1 MHHEAGAW
9 MYHHGHAC
17 HLISSLICAA
27 DMLLTS
33 RLQGECT
40 QVRGQLNISVQVPL
54 EPAQLHI
61 STPCSFLVMVSRAPL
76 PRLESCTQTS
86 SPHAS
91 DFPRRRPRIL
101 LQHANRQKI
110 LPDCCVT
117 FYHTTPDVRAKCQC
131 GSSQLDATCAAVCC
145 CQTALNVIPLPYR
158 QHNSGIQAYT
168 GLLLLYN
175 VTVMVIAPLR
185 LFTRD
190 SNMLA
195 RFCFDACVT

>member
-1 MHHEAGAW
+1 
-9 MYHHGHAC
+9 
-17 HLISSLICAA
+17 
-27 DMLLTS
+27 
-33 RLQGECT
+33 
-40 QVRGQLNISVQVPL
+40 VRGQLNISVQVPL

-86 SPHAS
+86 SHRMRL
-91 DFPRRRPRIL
+91 DFPRRHPLIL

-117 FYHTTPDVRAKCQC
+117 FYHTAPDVRAKCQC
-131 GSSQLDATCAAVCC
+131 GSSQLDSTCAAVCC
-145 CQTALNVIPLPYR
+145 CQTALNVIPLSYR
-158 QHNSGIQAYT
+158 RHNSGIRAYT

-175 VTVMVIAPLR
+175 ATVMVIAPLR
-185 LFTRD
+185 LFTRE

-195 RFCFDACVT
+195 RVFFTHV